1 MIAGLT
7 DSNYTD
13 GSGRVWLTD
22 RYFDGGSIATLPN
35 HPIWGTREPR
45 LYRSRRQGAFQYDI
59 PLKPGTYEMRLYFAE
74 THFGEFNEAGYGDE
88 NTRNF
93 GISINGVS
101 VMRRFSTAGEGGI
114 DVAVVKVFRD
124 VSPAADGMVHLTF
137 QNINNQPFIN
147 AIEITPGIP
156 GKLSPIRLIAQAR
169 AYTDPQGRLW
179 EPDRLAVGGTLAT
192 RSAEIAGATD
202 PQLFVGERF
211 GNLTYTIPVTP
222 GKYAVSLYMAE
233 RWFGPG
239 QPGGEPGAGRRVYDI
254 LCNGVALERDFDL
267 YARAGGAH
275 RAFVRSYDGIEPNY
289 QGNIVLSLTPIRNFP
304 AVDALEILD
313 ESK

>member
-1 MIAGLT
+1 M
-7 DSNYTD
+7 S
-13 GSGRVWLTD
+13 RW
-22 RYFDGGSIATLPN
+22 R
-35 HPIWGTREPR
+35 R
-45 LYRSRRQGAFQYDI
+45 L
-59 PLKPGTYEMRLYFAE
+59 
-74 THFGEFNEAGYGDE
+74 
-88 NTRNF
+88 
-93 GISINGVS
+93 
-101 VMRRFSTAGEGGI
+101 
-114 DVAVVKVFRD
+114 FRD

-137 QNINNQPFIN
+137 QKIDNQPFIN

-156 GKLSPIRLIAQAR
+156 GELSPIRLVAQTR

-179 EPDRLAVGGTLAT
+179 QPDRLAVGGTLVT

-233 RWFGPG
+233 RRLGPG
-239 QPGGEPGAGRRVYDI
+239 QPGGGLGVGGRVYDI
-254 LCNGVALERDFDL
+254 LCNGIALEQDFDL
-267 YARAGGAH
+267 YARAGGTH
-275 RAFVRSYDGIEPNY
+275 RALVRTYHGIEPNH